1 MVCLNQIGIWNKNKN
16 SRIENKKKLA
26 KLSKLLIQKFFPKK
40 INLCLIIILPTAW
53 SWYPQWHFWILKE
66 SLITSWFWLFLFSHW
81 LNWSRDFRLYHL
93 TTIVHCHWLYSILVT
108 WFPSVSRDNDT
119 AFHFNFSFTVPLTFF
134 VLDSWDVASVFIVI
148 FSCQKN

>member
-119 AFHFNFSFTVPLTFF
+119 ALPLAK
-134 VLDSWDVASVFIVI
+134 VLVT
-148 FSCQKN
+148 